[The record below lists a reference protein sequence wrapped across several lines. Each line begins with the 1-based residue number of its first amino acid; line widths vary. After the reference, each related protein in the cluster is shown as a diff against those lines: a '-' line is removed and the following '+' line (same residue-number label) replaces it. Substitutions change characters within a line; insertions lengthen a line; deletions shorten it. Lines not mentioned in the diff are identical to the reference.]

1 LHATHLFY
9 NKHVFPDFFN
19 FPGPGFLRILI
30 LMAARGAL
38 EVFLVSLRLGL
49 TSFGGPIAHLAYFRD
64 AYVVRRRW
72 LGEEAFADLLALC
85 QFLPGPA
92 SSQLNMS
99 IGMVRAGIPGAVAAW
114 LGFTLPSAIA
124 LTAFAFLVGV
134 PGVSGS
140 GWLHGI
146 MVAAVAVVAQAVW
159 AMARR
164 FTREPRTASLA
175 AGAAMASLLLPF
187 ALSQLLLIGAGAALG
202 RLLLPPPA
210 TPRGNDLPVRVRRW
224 LSIASLALFVLLLAG
239 LPVLRAVDP
248 SPWVA
253 VTESFYRSGSLVF
266 GGGHVVLPLL
276 HREVVAPGWMGE
288 AQFLSGYGAAQ
299 AVPGP
304 LFTFAAYLGALMPLP
319 PNGVIRA
326 LLALLSIFFPSFLLL
341 VGILPFWAAL
351 RAKPGR
357 QSALAGVNAVVVGLL
372 AAALYRPVWTGA
384 ITGAADVCIA
394 IAAFALLQSWKAR
407 PWMVVALA
415 AGVGEGLRLL
425 RW

>member
-1 LHATHLFY
+1 MS
-9 NKHVFPDFFN
+9 V
-19 FPGPGFLRILI
+19 RS
-30 LMAARGAL
+30 AA

-49 TSFGGPIAHLAYFRD
+49 TSFGGPIAHLGYFHD

-124 LTAFAFLVGV
+124 LAAFAFLVGT
-134 PGVSGS
+134 PGVADS

-146 MVAAVAVVAQAVW
+146 MVAAVAVVAQAVL

-164 FTREPRTASLA
+164 FTREARTASLA
-175 AGAAMASLLLPF
+175 AGAAVASLLLPF
-187 ALSQLLLIGAGAALG
+187 AFSQVLVIAAGAGLG
-202 RLLLPPPA
+202 RLLLPPPEHA
-210 TPRGNDLPVRVRRW
+210 RGSDLPVRVKGW
-224 LSIASLALFVLLLAG
+224 VSIASLCLFALLLAG
-239 LPVLRAVDP
+239 LPILRAVDP

-253 VTESFYRSGSLVF
+253 VAESFYRSGSLVF

-276 HREVVAPGWMGE
+276 HREVVSPGWVGE

-304 LFTFAAYLGALMPLP
+304 LFTFAAYLGALMPVP
-319 PNGVIRA
+319 PNGLFGA
-326 LLALLSIFFPSFLLL
+326 LLALVAIFFPSFLLL

-351 RAKPGR
+351 RAKPGV
-357 QSALAGVNAVVVGLL
+357 QSALGGVNAVVVGLL

-394 IAAFALLQSWKAR
+394 LAAFTLLQSWKAR

-415 AGVGEGLRLL
+415 AGAGEALQFLA
-425 RW
+425 

>member
-1 LHATHLFY
+1 MNAFTIFSI
-9 NKHVFPDFFN
+9 F
-19 FPGPGFLRILI
+19 RILY
-30 LMAARGAL
+30 LMVARRVP

-49 TSFGGPIAHLAYFRD
+49 TSFGGPIAHLGYFRD

-114 LGFTLPSAIA
+114 LGFTLPSAVA
-124 LTAFAFLVGV
+124 LTVFAFLVGAPDV
-134 PGVSGS
+134 AGS
-140 GWLHGI
+140 GALHGV

-164 FTREPRTASLA
+164 FAREPRAASLA
-175 AGAAMASLLLPF
+175 AGAAIASLLLPS
-187 ALSQLLLIGAGAALG
+187 ALSQLLVIAAAAALG
-202 RLLLPPPA
+202 RLLLPSPGL
-210 TPRGNDLPVRVRRW
+210 PRGGDLPVRVKGW
-224 LSIASLALFVLLLAG
+224 VSIASLCLFALLLAG
-239 LPVLRAVDP
+239 LPILRAIDP

-253 VTESFYRSGSLVF
+253 VAESFYRSGSLVF

-276 HREVVAPGWMGE
+276 HREVVLPGWIGE
-288 AQFLSGYGAAQ
+288 SQFLSGYGAAQ

-304 LFTFAAYLGALMPLP
+304 LFTFAAYLGALMPWP
-319 PNGVIRA
+319 PNGIAGA
-326 LLALLSIFFPSFLLL
+326 LLALVAIFFPSFLLL

-351 RAKPGR
+351 RAKPGV
-357 QSALAGVNAVVVGLL
+357 QAALGGVNAAVVGLL
-372 AAALYRPVWTGA
+372 AAALYRPVGTGA

-394 IAAFALLQSWKAR
+394 LVAFLLLQSWKAR
-407 PWMVVALA
+407 PWIVVALA
-415 AGVGEGLRLL
+415 AGAGEALRLL